1 MRRWRRVAIRCGTAR
16 LRSSPTAADGE
27 LAVPEGKLLQH
38 LEQVDVDA
46 TGRRVLY
53 LLKWH
58 VPSEIESR
66 VYRRGPG
73 TAD

>member
-1 MRRWRRVAIRCGTAR
+1 MRRWRRGAIRCGTAR

-46 TGRRVLY
+46 TGRRFC
-53 LLKWH
+53 
-58 VPSEIESR
+58 IC
-66 VYRRGPG
+66 
-73 TAD
+73 